1 MYIESGEVQSIITT
15 GGDVYK
21 LAVIVF
27 LSAGIAAADEPKV
40 LRNYMQPE
48 VGYAYPAMP
57 ADTPLTRAEVID
69 WNRIFDLTKEQSS
82 MILSMYESYVRDHR
96 NPLFDRLMPHYL
108 AKASE
113 ASKTLQAS
121 GVSSQ
126 EFNTVW
132 QDTCR
137 AANQLMI
144 AALQDELQFI
154 DSLVPVLTPAQVEQ
168 LEVLRGH
175 AKRRKCHSV
184 VTTDRWVNLELRDL
198 WGNLPASQVT
208 DENRA
213 VIMAKLSE
221 YERELTSLLE
231 KWSAS
236 QLDAGRKTQ
245 DLLSGSARGAPD
257 SEDNDPA
264 RIWARPAKVIKR
276 IRDLHLRF
284 NQDLLATLPGDVASE
299 VQRVCQIRFF
309 PEIYPDAAHANTV
322 RLFSHVASDDAVTA
336 DVRSTV
342 SGLREFYEQ
351 RYAELCKRLE
361 RACNQ
366 WDDDV
371 ASGVGEARPQNLVA
385 AIQPDLFERRELS
398 EDLLRRCEIVLGETP
413 PLPPPGAS
421 RPEDA
426 KK

>member
-1 MYIESGEVQSIITT
+1 M
-15 GGDVYK
+15 YK

-40 LRNYMQPE
+40 LRNSMQPE

-284 NQDLLATLPGDVASE
+284 NQELLATLLGMWHRKCSASA
-299 VQRVCQIRFF
+299 R
-309 PEIYPDAAHANTV
+309 YG
-322 RLFSHVASDDAVTA
+322 FSRKSIPTPLTQTQFGYFHTS
-336 DVRSTV
+336 
-342 SGLREFYEQ
+342 
-351 RYAELCKRLE
+351 
-361 RACNQ
+361 RAMT
-366 WDDDV
+366 
-371 ASGVGEARPQNLVA
+371 R
-385 AIQPDLFERRELS
+385 
-398 EDLLRRCEIVLGETP
+398 
-413 PLPPPGAS
+413 
-421 RPEDA
+421 
-426 KK
+426 

>member
-1 MYIESGEVQSIITT
+1 M
-15 GGDVYK
+15 YK

-213 VIMAKLSE
+213 VIMAKM
-221 YERELTSLLE
+221 
-231 KWSAS
+231 K
-236 QLDAGRKTQ
+236 G
-245 DLLSGSARGAPD
+245 
-257 SEDNDPA
+257 N
-264 RIWARPAKVIKR
+264 
-276 IRDLHLRF
+276 
-284 NQDLLATLPGDVASE
+284 
-299 VQRVCQIRFF
+299 
-309 PEIYPDAAHANTV
+309 
-322 RLFSHVASDDAVTA
+322 
-336 DVRSTV
+336 
-342 SGLREFYEQ
+342 
-351 RYAELCKRLE
+351 
-361 RACNQ
+361 
-366 WDDDV
+366 
-371 ASGVGEARPQNLVA
+371 
-385 AIQPDLFERRELS
+385 
-398 EDLLRRCEIVLGETP
+398 
-413 PLPPPGAS
+413 
-421 RPEDA
+421 
-426 KK
+426 

>member
-21 LAVIVF
+21 LAAIVL

-137 AANQLMI
+137 AANQPMGKPGTSR
-144 AALQDELQFI
+144 
-154 DSLVPVLTPAQVEQ
+154 SLGQ
-168 LEVLRGH
+168 
-175 AKRRKCHSV
+175 
-184 VTTDRWVNLELRDL
+184 
-198 WGNLPASQVT
+198 
-208 DENRA
+208 
-213 VIMAKLSE
+213 
-221 YERELTSLLE
+221 
-231 KWSAS
+231 SAS
-236 QLDAGRKTQ
+236 E
-245 DLLSGSARGAPD
+245 P
-257 SEDNDPA
+257 
-264 RIWARPAKVIKR
+264 
-276 IRDLHLRF
+276 
-284 NQDLLATLPGDVASE
+284 
-299 VQRVCQIRFF
+299 
-309 PEIYPDAAHANTV
+309 
-322 RLFSHVASDDAVTA
+322 SH
-336 DVRSTV
+336 
-342 SGLREFYEQ
+342 G
-351 RYAELCKRLE
+351 
-361 RACNQ
+361 
-366 WDDDV
+366 
-371 ASGVGEARPQNLVA
+371 
-385 AIQPDLFERRELS
+385 
-398 EDLLRRCEIVLGETP
+398 
-413 PLPPPGAS
+413 
-421 RPEDA
+421 
-426 KK
+426 